1 MLILFEAYLSMQ
13 YIGSWEAIVDPETN
27 RVYYWNTISG
37 QLSFLI
43 HLSFVHS
50 SPLFGSGVT
59 QWEKPELKED
69 RLESS
74 YSTYLEPSI
83 DSSLVSELIQSEESR

>member
-37 QLSFLI
+37 QLNFII
-43 HLSFVHS
+43 HL
-50 SPLFGSGVT
+50 
-59 QWEKPELKED
+59 
-69 RLESS
+69 
-74 YSTYLEPSI
+74 
-83 DSSLVSELIQSEESR
+83 